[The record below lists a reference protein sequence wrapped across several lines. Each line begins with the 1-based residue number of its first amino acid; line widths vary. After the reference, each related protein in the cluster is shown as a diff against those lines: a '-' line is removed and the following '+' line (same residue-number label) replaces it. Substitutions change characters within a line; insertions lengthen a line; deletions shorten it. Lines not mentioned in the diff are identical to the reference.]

1 MGVGSRAT
9 KNCKYSA
16 VKDRLEHVVNDAS
29 DHFGSSV
36 AVMADATRW
45 AIPGPARVAQPI
57 LDRVVTPPA
66 VNALALPWA
75 SSQALRFHRTCLAY
89 EEP

>member
-1 MGVGSRAT
+1 
-9 KNCKYSA
+9 
-16 VKDRLEHVVNDAS
+16 
-29 DHFGSSV
+29 
-36 AVMADATRW
+36 
-45 AIPGPARVAQPI
+45 
-57 LDRVVTPPA
+57 VTPPA